1 MNTNHDYIRLIKNL
15 FKDQLRRKE
24 IGILSEMTIIEDRM
38 KEQWDE
44 SENAFVDPA
53 VGEHMWN
60 QILKKYKKGPKQN
73 LFLKLRPLAAACI
86 ALLII
91 AGSYILYQYTN
102 YIDHSEK
109 IEYIEIAASESMLYQ
124 LPDSSKVWMQPKSS
138 IRFAKK
144 FTQDRR
150 VWLKGNSL
158 FDVYK
163 HQGSTFRVYIEKAFI
178 EVKGTKFLIE
188 RSKLGIEEITLF
200 NGCIEFNVEST
211 GLQTRMKPL
220 EQMAYNPSNAETH
233 LRKMENIE
241 WQNGKFKFNA
251 MPLKELIFIINKMYS
266 ADVVFQGQDAN
277 FSFTGSIRSDES
289 LDEVINKL
297 CFIKNLKR
305 KNINGKIIL
314 SN

>member
-1 MNTNHDYIRLIKNL
+1 MNTNRDHIRLIKSL
-15 FKDQLRRKE
+15 FRNQLRKKE
-24 IGILSEMTIIEDRM
+24 VGALSEIPRIADRM

-53 VGEHMWN
+53 VGEHMWS
-60 QILKKYKKGPKQN
+60 QILKKYKKTPQQR
-73 LFLKLRPLAAACI
+73 LFLRLRPLAAACL

-91 AGSYILYQYTN
+91 AGSYILYEYTDN
-102 YIDHSEK
+102 VDYSGKID
-109 IEYIEIAASESMLYQ
+109 YIEIAANESMFYQ

-138 IRFAKK
+138 IRFAKN
-144 FTQDRR
+144 FNEDRR

-188 RSKLGIEEITLF
+188 KSEQGIEEITLF

-211 GLQTRMKPL
+211 GVQTRMKPL
-220 EQMAYNPSNAETH
+220 EQIAYDPSNAETQ

-266 ADVVFQGQDAN
+266 TDIVFQGKDTN
-277 FSFTGSIRSDES
+277 ISFTGSIRSDES

-297 CFIKNLKR
+297 CFIKNLKK
-305 KNINGKIIL
+305 KNVNGKIML